1 MPLNAREVTELKS
14 LWAECLEAVRLQQPP
29 EASAERFAR
38 IDALRERL
46 EAYAERSDPVAA

>member
-46 EAYAERSDPVAA
+46 EGYDPGTE